1 MFSGVAAKWKRCAE
15 VVINPIRGLRQW
27 RPFAKNG
34 WAESVKTA
42 EASLWIQ
49 FAPIVT
55 VDIQS
60 PAGDENKSRVV

>member
-15 VVINPIRGLRQW
+15 VVINPIRSLRQW

-34 WAESVKTA
+34 WAENAKTA
-42 EASLWIQ
+42 EASLWIR

-55 VDIQS
+55 ADIQS
-60 PAGDENKSRVV
+60 LAGDENKSRVV